1 MASISIIG
9 LGNMAKVLG
18 ARAAAG
24 GNAVEFVGRDAG
36 KASALARTV
45 GGGSASVSMDAAPSG
60 DLVIL
65 AVPWESA
72 VPVVQQHGT
81 ALDGKIIIDI
91 TNTFDLGDYG
101 GRHVPADT
109 SVAQQIAEV
118 AAETAQVFKAFNTI
132 FGTVFSR
139 NEQVDAF
146 FAGNDGRAKEEVAAF
161 IKSLGLR
168 PVYAGP
174 LVMARALEEA
184 GLLVMGLGRWGEK
197 NYEFSLAVRKRSDA
211 GV

>member
-18 ARAAAG
+18 ARAIAG
-24 GNAVEFVGRDAG
+24 GNAVEFVGRDAD

-45 GGGSASVSMDAAPSG
+45 GGGSTSVSMDAAPSG
-60 DLVIL
+60 DIVIL

-72 VPVVQQHGT
+72 VPVVQQYGT

-109 SVAQQIAEV
+109 SVAQEIAEV
-118 AAETAQVFKAFNTI
+118 AGETAQVFKAFNTI

-139 NEQVDAF
+139 NEQVDAL
-146 FAGNDGRAKEEVAAF
+146 FAGNEGRAKEEVAAF

-197 NYEFSLAVRKRSDA
+197 NYEFSLAVRNRSDA

>member
-18 ARAAAG
+18 ARAIAG
-24 GNAVEFVGRDAG
+24 GNTVEFVGRDAD

-45 GGGSASVSMDAAPSG
+45 GGGSTSVSMDAAPSG
-60 DLVIL
+60 DIVIL

-72 VPVVQQHGT
+72 VPVVQQYGA
-81 ALDGKIIIDI
+81 ALDAKIIIDI
-91 TNTFDLGDYG
+91 SNTFDLSEYG

-109 SVAQQIAEV
+109 SVAQEIAEV
-118 AAETAQVFKAFNTI
+118 AGETAQVFKAFNTI

-139 NEQVDAF
+139 NEQVDAL